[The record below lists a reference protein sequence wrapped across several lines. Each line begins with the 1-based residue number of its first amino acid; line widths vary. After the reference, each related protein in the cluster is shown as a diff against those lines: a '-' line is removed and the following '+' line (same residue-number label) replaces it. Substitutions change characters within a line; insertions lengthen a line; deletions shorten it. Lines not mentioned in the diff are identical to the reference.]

1 MALSDFTFCKL
12 TILPF
17 KKMKILLLDS
27 NHPLITEQLLAKGFI
42 LEEDFTSSYD
52 EVLQKINQY
61 DGIIIRSRIPLD
73 KNFLENAQNLK
84 FIARVGAGM
93 ENIDLETAKNL
104 GISLINSPEGNR
116 DAVAEHVVAMLLILM
131 NRLFIASEE
140 VKNGIWKRE
149 ENRGDELLGKTF
161 GIIGYGNMG
170 KATAKKLSGFGV
182 EVIFYDILPNLEDE
196 FAKQV
201 SLEELQERADILS
214 LHIPLDASTEYLV
227 DENFIS
233 KMKKN
238 FYLVNTARGK
248 NVETSALVDALK
260 SGKVKAAALDVLEY
274 EKSSFEN
281 LDISTS
287 LSTRNKEDLQF
298 LLESNQVI
306 VTPHIAGWTHQSKE
320 KLAQF
325 IVDKIVQ
332 QFC

>member
-1 MALSDFTFCKL
+1 
-12 TILPF
+12 
-17 KKMKILLLDS
+17 MKILLLDH

-52 EVLQKINQY
+52 EVLQKIDRY

-73 KNFLENAQNLK
+73 KNFLENAKNLK

-93 ENIDLETAKNL
+93 ENIDLNAAKDL
-104 GISLINSPEGNR
+104 SIELINSPEGNR
-116 DAVAEHVVAMLLILM
+116 DSVAEHVVAMLLILM
-131 NRLFIASEE
+131 NRLFIASIE

-170 KATAKKLSGFGV
+170 KATAKRLSGFGV
-182 EVIFYDILPNLEDE
+182 KVIFHDILPDLGDE
-196 FAKQV
+196 FATQV
-201 SLEELQERADILS
+201 SLETLQKEADILS
-214 LHIPLDASTEYLV
+214 LHIPLDNSTKYLV

-233 KMKKN
+233 KMNKN
-238 FYLVNTARGK
+238 FYFVNTARGK
-248 NVETSALVDALK
+248 NVNTSALVKAIK
-260 SGKVKAAALDVLEY
+260 NGKILGAALDVLEY

-281 LDISTS
+281 LDSS
-287 LSTRNKEDLQF
+287 LDNEDLQF
-298 LLESNQVI
+298 LLTSEKVI

-325 IVDKIVQ
+325 IVDKIVAK
-332 QFC
+332 FY